1 MWESDTYTTLD
12 YLWDQD
18 WLMTLSK
25 VQSLMRCLQSRLDP
39 FVWREPHRMWSVK
52 KKREKYYNPQHLF
65 CIYIYIFFN
74 VLQYNC
80 CGGAL
85 FRVTLFQDEP
95 HRFTGRSVKSANQQE
110 NVEEDTQR
118 RSRQIPRI

>member
-1 MWESDTYTTLD
+1 
-12 YLWDQD
+12 
-18 WLMTLSK
+18 MTLSK

-39 FVWREPHRMWSVK
+39 FVSLTECEALQK
-52 KKREKYYNPQHLF
+52 KDFFFYNPHLF
-65 CIYIYIFFN
+65 CIYIYIYIFFKN